1 MRPIFL
7 PPAITLILS
16 ACAVAPA
23 AVEPERAQATSIAS
37 DVEPN
42 PDAPDPVPA
51 DAILGQ
57 WFVDSV
63 GDMQFPAPATGIRAF
78 VSFDDTGFLSH
89 AAACGGGYPA
99 FYTLDGNRVA
109 IERREAVVY
118 AKCGGAAGEARERA
132 LTAALDAVERWEV
145 VGDSLLLTSQ
155 DGTVTR
161 LSRPTEP
168 IPELGGDWVVLTIGG
183 TPLGSDRPA
192 VVGFSRPFLGAGA
205 DCNGLSTEYEADE
218 SGGIRITGPLIAT
231 EMGCRADDQAEDG
244 RLFGAL
250 GRITGWSVGNDG
262 LLRLA
267 GPQPL
272 ILRRPQEGELPRR
285 DR

>member
-1 MRPIFL
+1 MRPICFL
-7 PPAITLILS
+7 PAFALILS

-23 AVEPERAQATSIAS
+23 AVEMEGAQDTSIAS
-37 DVEPN
+37 EAEPTS
-42 PDAPDPVPA
+42 DAPDAIPA
-51 DAILGQ
+51 NAILGQ

-63 GDMQFPAPATGIRAF
+63 GDMPFPAPATGIRAF

-99 FYTLDGNRVA
+99 FYTLDGNRIA

-118 AKCGGAAGEARERA
+118 AKCEGAGGEARERA

-155 DGTVTR
+155 NGTVTR

-192 VVGFSRPFLGAGA
+192 VVGFSRGFLGAGA
-205 DCNGLSTEYEADE
+205 DCNGLSTEYEADAR
-218 SGGIRITGPLIAT
+218 GTIRITGPLITT
-231 EMGCRADDQAEDG
+231 EMGCRPGDQAEDA

-250 GRITGWSVGNDG
+250 ERITGWSVGNDG

-267 GPQPL
+267 GPEPL
-272 ILRRPQEGELPRR
+272 VLRRPEEGELPGRGR
-285 DR
+285 